1 MSTTQLTSSA
11 LRTLVPLEDIPPL
24 TLGKTTRASSF
35 ASSTTS
41 TSSIYSRAADD
52 LIDRFATHQPQTPIH
67 LWSGGNVRLG
77 NMDLTLTTHDA
88 ELLMHAMNGDE
99 RFDFV
104 KLTFLDEDR
113 EEWKISFMRSQVS
126 SISPPSSVFEF

>member
-1 MSTTQLTSSA
+1 MSTTQLTHSA
-11 LRTLVPLEDIPPL
+11 LRTLVPHEDIPPL
-24 TLGKTTRASSF
+24 TLGQTTRASSF

-88 ELLMHAMNGDE
+88 ELLMHAMKGDE
-99 RFDFV
+99 RVSLYSSCKLLSQAIAADDVIVVRFCQVDF
-104 KLTFLDEDR
+104 FG
-113 EEWKISFMRSQVS
+113 
-126 SISPPSSVFEF
+126 